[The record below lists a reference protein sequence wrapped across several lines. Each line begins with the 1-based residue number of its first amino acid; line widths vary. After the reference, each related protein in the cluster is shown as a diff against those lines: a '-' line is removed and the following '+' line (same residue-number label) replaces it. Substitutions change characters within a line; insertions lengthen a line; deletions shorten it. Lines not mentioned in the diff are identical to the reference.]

1 MRNLRIILVC
11 FLFTLPGAAQVL
23 VPSSVDSDR
32 PQIDVESYSIEA
44 TIDPFERELIA
55 SAVIRFVQLDRQAY
69 AVFDLDRN
77 MRVIDVYLGEEE
89 PLPVRFR
96 QFDIDSTLEID
107 LSDLGQFDQP
117 YIRVEYAGQF
127 RPQDGRSADPILAR
141 ISADSAFFLDEAKW
155 YPMNGVGQ
163 DAAIMN
169 LDLTLPSD
177 WQVASALSE
186 VDSTPPDFVTGTI
199 EVALRGTEPSF
210 WGTLAAGPYE
220 SISAPAP
227 VSSAVGSES
236 GVRIEALVFEDA
248 VEAAR
253 EMITAAVGMFD
264 FYTETF
270 GESVTPAFRIVEID
284 GANWVSRSVPG
295 MLLLPADSIRS
306 DFDPWE
312 LAQYVANQWFP
323 LKYAVS
329 DPEADAWLGEG
340 MAIFSSLFYFEE
352 TLPLGDADEYVE
364 RTLVKALSYE
374 GGLALDSVG
383 SLDRDSA
390 EYRSLA
396 GFKGGF
402 VFRMLRD
409 VMGEDAF
416 RAMLDEFPTTFA
428 DREFSTENL
437 LDVTSQAAGEDLTYF
452 FDQWINA
459 AGIPE
464 FTRDYTVFRTP
475 EGFKIMGQI
484 NQDLDLFRMP
494 IQVEVLT
501 DGESEFHETWV
512 SGPSSDLDLITERK
526 PGLIVI
532 DPQMR
537 VLRLSPEIRVA
548 VSVSRGEDFAN
559 TGDYNRA
566 IDEYQVAI
574 DEDRLSSLAYFRMG
588 EALFELGN
596 LQAGANVFREA
607 LNGDLEP
614 RWVEVWAYV
623 NLGKIYDIRGQRE
636 RAVTEYQKAV
646 NTSDDAYGAQGEA
659 EQYIANPFRRSGS
672 PSVD

>member
-1 MRNLRIILVC
+1 MRIALVC

-23 VPSSVDSDR
+23 VPTSVDSDR
-32 PQIDVESYSIEA
+32 PLIDVESYSIKA
-44 TIDPFERELIA
+44 SIDPFERELVA
-55 SAVIRFVQLDRQAY
+55 SAEIRFVQLDREAY
-69 AVFDLDRN
+69 AVFDLDQN

-96 QFDIDSTLEID
+96 QFDIDSTLEVD
-107 LSDLGQFDQP
+107 LADLGQFNQP
-117 YIRVEYAGQF
+117 FIRVEYAGVF
-127 RPQDGRSADPILAR
+127 RPQEGRGSPILAR
-141 ISADSAFFLDEAKW
+141 IGADSAFFLDEARW

-177 WQVASALSE
+177 WRVASALSE

-199 EVALRGTEPSF
+199 EVTLQGTEPSF

-220 SISAPAP
+220 TISEPA
-227 VSSAVGSES
+227 AVPSEGSV
-236 GVRIEALVFEDA
+236 GIEALVFEDS

-253 EMITAAVGMFD
+253 EMSTAAVEMFR

-295 MLLLPADSIRS
+295 MLLLPAEAIRP

-323 LKYAVS
+323 LKYTVS
-329 DPEADAWLGEG
+329 DPEVDAWLGEG

-374 GGLALDSVG
+374 GGLALDSVA

-390 EYRSLA
+390 EYRALA

-409 VMGEDAF
+409 VMGEEAF

-428 DREFSTENL
+428 ERAFSTQEL
-437 LDVTSQAAGEDLTYF
+437 LDVSSQASGEDLTYF

-459 AGIPE
+459 SGIPE

-494 IQVEVLT
+494 IEVEVLT
-501 DGESEFHETWV
+501 DGESEFHQTWV

-526 PGLIVI
+526 PGRIDI

-548 VSVSRGEDFAN
+548 VSISRGEDFAN
-559 TGDYNRA
+559 IGEYNRA

-574 DEDRLSSLAYFRMG
+574 DEDRLSTLAYFRMG

-596 LQAGANVFREA
+596 LQAAANVFREA
-607 LNGDLEP
+607 LNGDLDP

-672 PSVD
+672 PTVD